1 MLAGLAVLQAAGRT
15 GGAGVVAL
23 ASGACCIAAVAG
35 LGKQETARMGNTL
48 GVAGVSLGLAATVAK
63 QVTAGATAAGLAS
76 VAAITAVGSAIGLGI
91 AGKVGPQ
98 ELPQTVAAFHSLVG
112 AAAVATA
119 VGEYL
124 HLAPLG
130 LLSPV
135 SIGAIVAATYLG
147 GITTTGS
154 LVAFAKLNGLI
165 GSSPIALP
173 KRNWVNAAAS
183 AVSLWTISRLVA
195 SPTVAAGR
203 LALALCTATSLFV
216 GAHATLAIGGADV
229 PVVITCLN
237 SASGWALCAEGFML
251 SSTLLTTVGA
261 LIGSIHHAY
270 TMHAH
275 ACTVHAPCMHRA
287 CTVHAPCMHRA
298 GGRAHRLLGRAAHP
312 GYVRRHEPW
321 HRHHLQLQAPWHTV
335 AGSMAYGCRCVAM
348 NRDIASVLF
357 KPLKAPSAAATGDAR
372 VFAPHT
378 ETTVDVV
385 ASKLKEAKSVVIVP
399 GYGLA
404 VAKAQCA
411 VAETAAKLH
420 PYAPEA
426 ATLGARRYSPRC
438 PRLQP
443 YVSGTPWPRSP
454 PSCARR
460 GATCASLS
468 TRWRGACRGSS
479 TCCWP
484 RRACRTM
491 SCSRWRRST
500 TTCPPPRS
508 CWSSA
513 RGACAAC
520 SDVRGMCMDMAWRGC
535 GAWRMAWCALLGGS
549 NTANPS
555 PSPSPNLTLIPTLTS
570 DTVNSDAEDDP
581 DSPIAGMP
589 VVRVWEAG
597 LVVVLKRSMGSV
609 SYAGMDNPIFYNENT
624 DMLLGDAK
632 SSCDSLLAAL
642 A

>member
-1 MLAGLAVLQAAGRT
+1 MSYTPFRPDDPTEYYSFYGVPVALMLVGLAALQAAGST

-63 QVTAGATAAGLAS
+63 QVAAGATAAGLAS
-76 VAAITAVGSAIGLGI
+76 VGAITAVGSAVGLGI

-112 AAAVATA
+112 AAAIATA

-261 LIGSIHHAY
+261 LIGSSATHTPCMHHAY
-270 TMHAH
+270 TM
-275 ACTVHAPCMHRA
+275 HAPCMHRA
-287 CTVHAPCMHRA
+287 CTVHAPCRWARSSASRA
-298 GGRAHRLLGRAAHP
+298 RCSPRTCAPPRTATSPLPTTYSCRLHGMRLQ
-312 GYVRRHEPW
+312 VPW
-321 HRHHLQLQAPWHTV
+321 HMV
-335 AGSMAYGCRCVAM
+335 AG
-348 NRDIASVLF
+348 AS
-357 KPLKAPSAAATGDAR
+357 P
-372 VFAPHT
+372 
-378 ETTVDVV
+378 
-385 ASKLKEAKSVVIVP
+385 
-399 GYGLA
+399 
-404 VAKAQCA
+404 
-411 VAETAAKLH
+411 
-420 PYAPEA
+420 
-426 ATLGARRYSPRC
+426 
-438 PRLQP
+438 
-443 YVSGTPWPRSP
+443 
-454 PSCARR
+454 
-460 GATCASLS
+460 
-468 TRWRGACRGSS
+468 
-479 TCCWP
+479 
-484 RRACRTM
+484 
-491 SCSRWRRST
+491 
-500 TTCPPPRS
+500 
-508 CWSSA
+508 
-513 RGACAAC
+513 
-520 SDVRGMCMDMAWRGC
+520 
-535 GAWRMAWCALLGGS
+535 
-549 NTANPS
+549 
-555 PSPSPNLTLIPTLTS
+555 
-570 DTVNSDAEDDP
+570 
-581 DSPIAGMP
+581 
-589 VVRVWEAG
+589 
-597 LVVVLKRSMGSV
+597 
-609 SYAGMDNPIFYNENT
+609 
-624 DMLLGDAK
+624 
-632 SSCDSLLAAL
+632 
-642 A
+642 

>member
-1 MLAGLAVLQAAGRT
+1 
-15 GGAGVVAL
+15 
-23 ASGACCIAAVAG
+23 
-35 LGKQETARMGNTL
+35 
-48 GVAGVSLGLAATVAK
+48 
-63 QVTAGATAAGLAS
+63 
-76 VAAITAVGSAIGLGI
+76 
-91 AGKVGPQ
+91 VGPQ

-261 LIGSIHHAY
+261 LIGFSGA
-270 TMHAH
+270 
-275 ACTVHAPCMHRA
+275 
-287 CTVHAPCMHRA
+287 
-298 GGRAHRLLGRAAHP
+298 LLT
-312 GYVRRHEPW
+312 
-321 HRHHLQLQAPWHTV
+321 QD
-335 AGSMAYGCRCVAM
+335 MCVAM

-404 VAKAQCA
+404 VAKAQYA
-411 VAETAAKLH
+411 VAEIAAKLRAQGCNVRFAIH
-420 PYAPEA
+420 PVAGRMPGQLNVLLAEA
-426 ATLGARRYSPRC
+426 GVPYDVVLEMEEINDDLPASEVVLVIGA
-438 PRLQP
+438 
-443 YVSGTPWPRSP
+443 
-454 PSCARR
+454 
-460 GATCASLS
+460 
-468 TRWRGACRGSS
+468 
-479 TCCWP
+479 
-484 RRACRTM
+484 
-491 SCSRWRRST
+491 
-500 TTCPPPRS
+500 
-508 CWSSA
+508 
-513 RGACAAC
+513 
-520 SDVRGMCMDMAWRGC
+520 
-535 GAWRMAWCALLGGS
+535 
-549 NTANPS
+549 
-555 PSPSPNLTLIPTLTS
+555 S